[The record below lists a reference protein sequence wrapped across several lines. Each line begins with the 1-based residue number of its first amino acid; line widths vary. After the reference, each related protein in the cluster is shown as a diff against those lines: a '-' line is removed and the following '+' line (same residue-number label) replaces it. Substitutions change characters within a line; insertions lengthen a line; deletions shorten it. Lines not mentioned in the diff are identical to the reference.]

1 MRKIQLVSPWCLI
14 VAFVFSLSVS
24 IRAQLSDVTQPGD
37 PIIAS
42 SPNSPGSE
50 VVANAIDDQPTKYLN
65 FDSGRDGTNA
75 GFSPSGFVVSP
86 RVGVTY
92 VTGMTMT
99 SANDAPERDPTDVTL
114 DGSNDE
120 TVTNFDAGTWTQIV
134 RLTRYDLWTN
144 RFQKLTF
151 L

>member
-75 GFSPSGFVVSP
+75 GFSPSGFAVSP
-86 RVGVTY
+86 AIGATTVIGL
-92 VTGMTMT
+92 TME
-99 SANDAPERDPTDVTL
+99 SANDSPNRDPKSVT
-114 DGSNDE
+114 
-120 TVTNFDAGTWTQIV
+120 
-134 RLTRYDLWTN
+134 
-144 RFQKLTF
+144 
-151 L
+151 